1 MLPIWNHCIHLRS
14 FTEFILAAYVVKY
27 ALQQYVGMVF
37 QMPEWRIWWNSDV
50 FLRIF
55 LRNIAKLLISLAQW
69 RKYGCLGAFSPEL
82 WINSWDSHVCTIKS
96 MLISW
101 VCLSS
106 IVWWMDCRF
115 YFYKSTSLQWFF
127 SCSSI
132 ATVKEFAPLGR
143 DHGLLRLPFFEY
155 FKPINYARSTGLVC
169 LSAIPFLS

>member
-1 MLPIWNHCIHLRS
+1 MLPIWNHCIHLRP
-14 FTEFILAAYVVKY
+14 FTEFILATSVVKY
-27 ALQQYVGMVF
+27 SLQQYVGMVF
-37 QMPEWRIWWNSDV
+37 QIPEWRIWWNSDV
-50 FLRIF
+50 FLRFF

-82 WINSWDSHVCTIKS
+82 WINSWDSHVCTIQS

-101 VCLSS
+101 VCCQALCDGWIVAS
-106 IVWWMDCRF
+106 IFTKALPCNDFFLALR
-115 YFYKSTSLQWFF
+115 LQPWRNL
-127 SCSSI
+127 
-132 ATVKEFAPLGR
+132 APLGR